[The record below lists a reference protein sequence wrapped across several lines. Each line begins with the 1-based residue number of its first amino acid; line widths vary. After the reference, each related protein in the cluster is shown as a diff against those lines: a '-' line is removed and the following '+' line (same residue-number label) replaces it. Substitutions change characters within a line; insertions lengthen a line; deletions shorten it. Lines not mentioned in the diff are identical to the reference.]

1 MSFSIRTCAHCCSA
15 ILLAV
20 CLAAPA
26 SAQTPP
32 QALDALWTSV
42 CAQAQPGSAFFSRCQ
57 EILNAGPGSADRSS
71 AAALGNNLGVVSAQ
85 GRMVEGDQQ
94 GAPAG
99 VATETLLDQERW
111 GIFASVHG
119 GSLERDGTAAE
130 AGFDA
135 DQLGAV
141 LGMDYRFNNGAT
153 GLLAL
158 EHRSYDADYNDGAG
172 RVEQKAFGVRASLY
186 GAIGE
191 NGGWQ
196 ASLGSE
202 DLEYDMQRRIAYSL
216 VLNAGTPQQS
226 PVDISGLALARPD
239 GRQDS
244 ASVGLDWSW
253 PREAWALRAS
263 TGLDWQRLRI
273 DAYAEQE
280 ASGLAFAFDRQTVTS
295 LQGHVGLELSRVNS
309 ATWGVWIPYARLDWF
324 HEFRN
329 DPRQI
334 VSRFVLDQAGVPVS
348 FGTEAPD
355 RNFGAFGA
363 GVSGVFAGGWQ
374 AYAGISVT
382 VAHAFLDEQRIDIGF
397 RRGF

>member
-1 MSFSIRTCAHCCSA
+1 MSTSIRSRAHCRTA
-15 ILLAV
+15 ILLAAF
-20 CLAAPA
+20 LSAAA
-26 SAQTPP
+26 TAQTPP

-42 CAQAQPGSAFFSRCQ
+42 CAQAQPGSAFFARCQ
-57 EILNAGPGSADRSS
+57 EILNAGPGSGDRSS

-85 GRMVEGDQQ
+85 GRMVEGDEQ

-99 VATETLLDQERW
+99 VATEALVDQERW
-111 GIFASVHG
+111 GIFASIHS

-141 LGMDYRFNNGAT
+141 LGLDYRFGNGAT
-153 GLLAL
+153 GVLSL

-186 GAIGE
+186 GAIGAH
-191 NGGWQ
+191 GGWQ
-196 ASLGSE
+196 ASVGSE

-216 VLNAGTPQQS
+216 LLNAGTPQES
-226 PVDISGLALARPD
+226 TVDISGLALARPD

-244 ASVGLDWSW
+244 ASIGFDWSW

-280 ASGLAFAFDRQTVTS
+280 ANGLAFGFDEQTVTS
-295 LQGHVGLELSRVNS
+295 LQGNVGLELSRVNS
-309 ATWGVWIPYARLDWF
+309 ASWGVWTPYARLDWF

-334 VSRFVLDQAGVPVS
+334 VSRFVQDQAGVPVA
-348 FGTEAPD
+348 FDTEAPD

-363 GVSGVFAGGWQ
+363 GVSGVFASGWQ
-374 AYAGISVT
+374 AYAGITAT
-382 VAHAFLDEQRIDIGF
+382 VGHAFLDEQRIDVGF